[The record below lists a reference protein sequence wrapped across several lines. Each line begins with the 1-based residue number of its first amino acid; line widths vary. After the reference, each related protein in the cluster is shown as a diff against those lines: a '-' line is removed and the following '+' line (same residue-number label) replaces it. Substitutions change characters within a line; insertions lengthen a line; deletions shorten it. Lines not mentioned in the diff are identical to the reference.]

1 MFKWI
6 VMGLVVLVVVG
17 AAIISECYEDGWA
30 AGYCEGMRKAEE
42 IHREGR
48 EDGKERKEESA

>member
-1 MFKWI
+1 MAKWI
-6 VMGLVVLVVVG
+6 ILGIVVLVVIG

-42 IHREGR
+42 I
-48 EDGKERKEESA
+48 RKKGSDENVCKKSN